1 MITSTATPALGRP
14 VLLQTK
20 RFLLRSLKPSDAS
33 HRWLSWLKDPEVLD
47 PINSPARNVELR
59 DLMAHIEANSNNDTV
74 FMIGIFDLESKVQIG
89 YYSVFRTVNE
99 FQRIANFNVVIG
111 EKSWWGEGVINE
123 TRAALLDEFFFNKG
137 IEKATGHPL
146 ARNFAAIFNYKAQGW
161 RHEGT
166 LRAQF
171 TSIKDG
177 SPIDQ
182 YLFGLTK
189 DDWLRL
195 SKKESHERRG
205 EGSQ

>member
-1 MITSTATPALGRP
+1 MNTPAKGQP

-33 HRWLSWLKDPEVLD
+33 QRWLGWLKDTEVLD
-47 PINSPARNVELR
+47 PINSPARDVALR

-89 YYSVFRTVNE
+89 YYSIFRTVNE

-111 EKSWWGEGVINE
+111 EKPWWGERVINE
-123 TRAALLDEFFFNKG
+123 TRAALLDEFFLNRG

-166 LRAQF
+166 LRAHLI
-171 TSIKDG
+171 SLKDG
-177 SPIDQ
+177 SPLDQ

-189 DDWLRL
+189 DEWLHL
-195 SKKESHERRG
+195 SKKELHERHG
-205 EGSQ
+205 EHSQ